1 MPYDKDQEELVEK
14 TVHKTLTTI
23 GFDLS
28 EPIELQKDM
37 AYLRDVR
44 LDRKMRSNTAQK
56 VFMGVLI
63 PACMIASWEF
73 IKSSIK

>member
-1 MPYDKDQEELVEK
+1 MSHKDQEELVEK

-37 AYLRDVR
+37 AHLRDIR
-44 LDRKMRSNTAQK
+44 LDRKIRSNTAQRT
-56 VFMGVLI
+56 FIGILI
-63 PACMIASWEF
+63 PAFMIASWEY
-73 IKSSIK
+73 IKSIVK